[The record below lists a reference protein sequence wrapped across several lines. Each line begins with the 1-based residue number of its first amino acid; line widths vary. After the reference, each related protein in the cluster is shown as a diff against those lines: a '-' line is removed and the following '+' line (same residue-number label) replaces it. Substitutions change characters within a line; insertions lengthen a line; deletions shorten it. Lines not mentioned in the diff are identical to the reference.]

1 MVRAAGSLVALRLVA
16 LRLLALMMVALM
28 LATSASAHRLD
39 EYLQA
44 TLLGLTRTG
53 VDVELQLTPG
63 LAVFPSVLPLLDRNL
78 DGRLSPDEETSYAQ
92 WVAKDLELVI
102 DGEKAPLRVVEMR
115 FSSLQEMHEGL
126 GSIRLKLHGNHAGT
140 RLAFR
145 NQHLPELSAYLVNCL
160 AAPGDGLTVG
170 RQERDEAQRS
180 IGFVYS
186 FEPLPGKAW
195 ISWLVGLGAAAA
207 GGRVLL
213 VLRRHRT

>member
-1 MVRAAGSLVALRLVA
+1 MVRAAGLLVALI
-16 LRLLALMMVALM
+16 

-53 VDVELQLTPG
+53 VDVEIQLTPG
-63 LAVFPSVLPLLDRNL
+63 IAVFPSVLPLLDRNL
-78 DGRLSPDEETSYAQ
+78 DGHLSRDEEATYAQ
-92 WVAKDLELVI
+92 WVAKDLELLI
-102 DGEKAPLRVVEMR
+102 DGEKTPLAVVESQ

-126 GSIRLKLHGNHAGT
+126 GSIRLKMHGNRAGN

-145 NQHLPELSAYLVNCL
+145 NHHLPELSAYLVNCL

-170 RQERDEAQRS
+170 KQERDEVQRS

-186 FEPLPGKAW
+186 FKPSLGKPW

-207 GGRVLL
+207 GGLVLL

>member
-1 MVRAAGSLVALRLVA
+1 MVRAAGLLVALI
-16 LRLLALMMVALM
+16 

-53 VDVELQLTPG
+53 VDVEIQLTPG
-63 LAVFPSVLPLLDRNL
+63 IAVFPSVLPLLDRNL
-78 DGRLSPDEETSYAQ
+78 DGHLSRDEEATYAQ
-92 WVAKDLELVI
+92 WVAKDLELLI
-102 DGEKAPLRVVEMR
+102 DGEKTPLAVVESQ

-126 GSIRLKLHGNHAGT
+126 GSIRLKMHGNRAGN

-145 NQHLPELSAYLVNCL
+145 NHHLPELSAYLVNCL

-170 RQERDEAQRS
+170 KQERDEVQRS

-186 FEPLPGKAW
+186 FEPSPGKPC

-207 GGRVLL
+207 GGLVLL